1 MRLIDADKLIEQ
13 LEKVKEECSSLVDIS
28 HIVGF
33 QAAIDIQPTVYDTD
47 KVVEQLENLKT
58 INVDIGF
65 GTLANTLRKE
75 VVLDIVKGGGV
86 DA

>member
-1 MRLIDADKLIEQ
+1 MPYCKLIDK
-13 LEKVKEECSSLVDIS
+13 
-28 HIVGF
+28 
-33 QAAIDIQPTVYDTD
+33 QPTVYDKD
-47 KVVEQLENLKT
+47 RVVKQLEHLKT

>member
-1 MRLIDADKLIEQ
+1 M
-13 LEKVKEECSSLVDIS
+13 
-28 HIVGF
+28 
-33 QAAIDIQPTVYDTD
+33 
-47 KVVEQLENLKT
+47 EQLENLKT

-86 DA
+86 E